1 MRGAR
6 KGFASVDGRIDPRA
20 GELFDHLRAAIDI
33 LEQMVLHPYSPPPD
47 QPRQSVAEKP
57 VIAPIKV
64 DPEKLAYT
72 VKEVR
77 KLVGMSNTK
86 LYRAM
91 QDKELRAVKCGHRTL
106 IMAKDLQAW
115 IDGWPERG

>member
-1 MRGAR
+1 VGLA
-6 KGFASVDGRIDPRA
+6 KAWPSVDGRIDPRA

-33 LEQMVLHPYSPPPD
+33 LEQMVLHPYSPPD
-47 QPRQSVAEKP
+47 QPRQVTAEKP
-57 VIAPIKV
+57 VSAPIKA

-77 KLVGMSNTK
+77 KLVGMSHTK

-91 QDKELRAVKCGHRTL
+91 QNKEL
-106 IMAKDLQAW
+106 
-115 IDGWPERG
+115 